1 MNASEALYRLRRL
14 GSPVVS
20 NAEAATAWGL
30 SESAT
35 THALLRLAEARLVQ
49 RVCHGIWA
57 VDKVVDPL
65 QAAPALTRPYPCY
78 GSTWTALARHGLI
91 DQIPAATF
99 VVSLDRA
106 QSISTSFGTIVIQ
119 HIHSALYGGFANSAG
134 IVLATPE
141 KALFDTVYLQAA
153 RGAARISL
161 PEITLPTT
169 FDRADAEGWVERAPS
184 KSLRTLTRRYLARVL
199 DATEREGTVPTH
211 RFPTSSVP
219 DMIR

>member
-20 NAEAATAWGL
+20 NGEAATVWGL

-35 THALLRLAEARLVQ
+35 THALLRLAEAGLVQ
-49 RVCHGIWA
+49 RVRHGLWA
-57 VDKVVDPL
+57 VDRDVDPL
-65 QAAPALTRPYPCY
+65 QVAPALTRPYPCY

-106 QSISTSFGTIVIQ
+106 QSIPTSFGTIVIQ
-119 HIHSALYGGFANSAG
+119 HIHPALYGGFANSEGVA
-134 IVLATPE
+134 LATPE
-141 KALFDTVYLQAA
+141 KALFDTVYLLAA

-161 PEITLPTT
+161 PEITLGTT
-169 FDRADAEGWVERAPS
+169 FDRADAEAWVERAPS

-199 DATEREGTVPTH
+199 DAAEREGTVPTH
-211 RFPTSSVP
+211 RFPTRGVS
-219 DMIR
+219 DIIR